1 MDRANVGTRRV
12 ARAARTE
19 AHGRHAADRA
29 AIFLSEEVEQWI
41 KLLDDDDD
49 RRVSVLDFFSERRY

>member
-1 MDRANVGTRRV
+1 M